1 MEIVRTVRDLRAAL
15 SPARG
20 RMDLPHG
27 GSVALVPTMGA
38 LHEGHLALCR
48 RARAENDVVVMSI
61 FVNPAQFNDP
71 ADLAAYPRD
80 EATDAE
86 LAAAAGVDV
95 LFAPPA
101 AEVYPPGFSAS
112 VELHGPIVESL
123 EGVRRGPG
131 HFRGVTTVVSK
142 LLNMAQPDN
151 AYFGQKDAQQ
161 ARVAAVL
168 VADLNIDT
176 KIVTVPTVREPDGL
190 AMSSRNRRL
199 SNTDRARAAAVP
211 AALRAA
217 QAVIAAGE
225 HDASV
230 IRGAAL
236 EHCARAALTPEYVAL
251 VDADT
256 FLPLRTLSEAP
267 AILVIAVDVGGTRL
281 IDNVFVPGRGFAAIA
296 APTR

>member
-1 MEIVRTVRDLRAAL
+1 MEIVRTVRGLRAAL
-15 SPARG
+15 SPVRG
-20 RMDLPHG
+20 RPALPHG

-61 FVNPAQFNDP
+61 FVNPTQFNDP

-95 LFAPPA
+95 LFAPPV
-101 AEVYPPGFSAS
+101 AEVYPPGFSVS

-123 EGVRRGPG
+123 EGARRGPG

-142 LLNMAQPDN
+142 LLNMARPDIV
-151 AYFGQKDAQQ
+151 YFGQKDAQQ
-161 ARVAAVL
+161 ARVAAAL

-176 KIVTVPTVREPDGL
+176 KIITVPTVREPDGL

-199 SNTDRARAAAVP
+199 SATDRARAGAVP

-217 QAVIAAGE
+217 QAVVAAGE
-225 HDASV
+225 LDASV
-230 IRGAAL
+230 ILGAAL
-236 EHCARAALTPEYVAL
+236 AHCARAALTPEYVAL

-256 FLPLRTLSEAP
+256 FLPLRTLSETP
-267 AILVIAVDVGGTRL
+267 AILAIAVDVGGTRL
-281 IDNVFVPGRGFAAIA
+281 IDNLPVSSRSLVTIA
-296 APTR
+296 APTP